1 MTTLTLSDQATNLV
15 KAGMALERRVLE
27 ASRQQYRTRLATL
40 EHRYRMTTK
49 RFLHR
54 FNAGQL
60 DDGETWFDWLF
71 AHQAH
76 TELSKRLAILR
87 GIKL

>member
-1 MTTLTLSDQATNLV
+1 MTTLTLSDQATPLV
-15 KAGMALERRVLE
+15 KAGVALERRVLE
-27 ASRQQYRTRLATL
+27 ASRRQYRTRLAAF

-54 FNAGQL
+54 FNAGAL
-60 DDGETWFDWLF
+60 DDGDTWFEWLF
-71 AHQAH
+71 AHQAQ
-76 TELSKRLAILR
+76 TELSQRLAILR